1 MLFLNELLFLDHR
14 LTNFCTPLE
23 PVMFV
28 VRSVIALFQ
37 WGIPILLVI
46 FGMLDLG
53 KAVMAG
59 KEDEMKKA
67 QGTLIKRVIYAV
79 AVYLVVAIVSLVM
92 NLVSSA
98 PVKSEEQYNWI
109 NCLYPENLEEQKT
122 DGTQKT
128 DSSAELR

>member
-1 MLFLNELLFLDHR
+1 MFFLDDVATR
-14 LTNFCTPLE
+14 LVDFCTPLE

-28 VRSVIALFQ
+28 VRSLIALLQ
-37 WGIPILLVI
+37 WGVPILLVV

-92 NLVSSA
+92 SLVSSA
-98 PVKSEEQYNWI
+98 PAESDQKYNWM
-109 NCLYPENLEEQKT
+109 NCLYPEKANSSSNNNNNGT
-122 DGTQKT
+122 DRKFC
-128 DSSAELR
+128 AC